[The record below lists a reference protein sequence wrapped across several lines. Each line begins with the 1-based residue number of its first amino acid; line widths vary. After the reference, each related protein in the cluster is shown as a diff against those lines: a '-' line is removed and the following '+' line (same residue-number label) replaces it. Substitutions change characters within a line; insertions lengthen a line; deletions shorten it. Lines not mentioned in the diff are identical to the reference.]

1 MKITRRQIR
10 QLILQEGF
18 LDFFRRGVFRD
29 TSDQDEKQ
37 RIANDEIAFD
47 EAKRSAAKYGQIYDD
62 QYPISRIKKLYGY
75 RYEDGKGF
83 VHSNS
88 GPFEIKHISEL
99 SERSQQYMKFAGSRY
114 HKGTPVGSASWDDQN
129 LDFDMYLQYGGISLY
144 PGVFNKDKTEL
155 KKMSPE
161 DVVDHLKSFG

>member
-18 LDFFRRGVFRD
+18 LDFFKRGVFRD

-37 RIANDEIAFD
+37 RIANLDIASD
-47 EAKRSAAKYGQIYDD
+47 EAKRRAEKHNQRYND
-62 QYPISRIKKLYGY
+62 QWPISAIKSAY
-75 RYEDGKGF
+75 
-83 VHSNS
+83 S

-99 SERSQQYMKFAGSRY
+99 SERSQQYMEFAGSRY

-155 KKMSPE
+155 KKMSAQ